1 MNRIIELKKNAEMFY
16 TEIALSDV
24 ADVYTGKQLNKSD
37 MSNDGLYAVMN
48 GGIEPSG
55 YTNNYNEEENTITI
69 SQGGASA
76 GYVNWN
82 SEKIWIGAHCYA
94 IHPIKNKINNRYL
107 YFVLKE
113 KQEVLMQS
121 KLGAGIPGL
130 NRSIIQKLYIP
141 LPHTNVQKRIVEI
154 LDSFTNLIDA
164 LNEELSLRQKQFEY
178 YREKLLTF
186 DDNVNWDLFDNIGE
200 ITDYV
205 ANGSFAD
212 LKKNVKYLQESNYAI
227 LVRTLDLSSNFKN
240 NNFVYID
247 KNAYDFLE
255 KSKLFG
261 GEIIINNVGA
271 GVGTVFCCPKL
282 ERKMSLGPNSV
293 VLKTDN
299 NKFYYYWLSSKQ
311 GQDKIFQITS
321 FSALPKFNK
330 TSFKQIL
337 FPVIDEK
344 IDADYIVEKL
354 DAFESLIASLKEEIA
369 LRQKQYEYYREKLLT
384 FD

>member
-1 MNRIIELKKNAEMFY
+1 MSSYRKVNIYRIGEICDKIHSGGTPSTRNKEEYYGGNIPWLRSGEINFNSITNTEMFI
-16 TEIALSDV
+16 TELAIKNSSAKWVRNKSVLIALTGATV
-24 ADVYTGKQLNKSD
+24 ARTCVNEISLTTNQSCCALETNESIINYKFLYYYLASKYFEIKSMAQGALTSLNLDLIRK
-37 MSNDGLYAVMN
+37 
-48 GGIEPSG
+48 
-55 YTNNYNEEENTITI
+55 ITI
-69 SQGGASA
+69 P
-76 GYVNWN
+76 V
-82 SEKIWIGAHCYA
+82 
-94 IHPIKNKINNRYL
+94 PIIK
-107 YFVLKE
+107 V
-113 KQEVLMQS
+113 QEE
-121 KLGAGIPGL
+121 
-130 NRSIIQKLYIP
+130 
-141 LPHTNVQKRIVEI
+141 IVKI

-293 VLKTDN
+293 VLKTNN

-330 TSFKQIL
+330 G
-337 FPVIDEK
+337 
-344 IDADYIVEKL
+344 
-354 DAFESLIASLKEEIA
+354 
-369 LRQKQYEYYREKLLT
+369 LLN
-384 FD
+384 

>member
-1 MNRIIELKKNAEMFY
+1 MKEKAIKYQSLKEYGFVMKSIYEVCETVTDYVAAGSFADLKKNVEYLSEPNYAQLIRTVDLKSGFSKGNFVYVSKKAFDYLWRVNLNCESIILPNIGNCGEVYYVVPEKLPYKNNVLATNAILVRSLKENNKYLYYIFQSKQFQDELKKITSPVGQTKFNK
-16 TEIALSDV
+16 TEL
-24 ADVYTGKQLNKSD
+24 
-37 MSNDGLYAVMN
+37 
-48 GGIEPSG
+48 
-55 YTNNYNEEENTITI
+55 
-69 SQGGASA
+69 
-76 GYVNWN
+76 
-82 SEKIWIGAHCYA
+82 
-94 IHPIKNKINNRYL
+94 KNI
-107 YFVLKE
+107 
-113 KQEVLMQS
+113 
-121 KLGAGIPGL
+121 
-130 NRSIIQKLYIP
+130 YIP
-141 LPHTNVQKRIVEI
+141 ITSRKVQEEIVKI

-271 GVGTVFCCPKL
+271 GVGTVFYCPKL

-293 VLKTDN
+293 VLKTDY

-311 GQDKIFQITS
+311 GQDKIFQKIFQKILKIRIFISSSVVVITS
-321 FSALPKFNK
+321 FALFF
-330 TSFKQIL
+330 TL
-337 FPVIDEK
+337 WV
-344 IDADYIVEKL
+344 
-354 DAFESLIASLKEEIA
+354 
-369 LRQKQYEYYREKLLT
+369 
-384 FD
+384 

>member
-1 MNRIIELKKNAEMFY
+1 MSKSKVEVRKLGDIEDLGIIEMGRGNVISKNDILSTPGNYPVYSSSSSNNGEIGRYGKYMFDDERITWSIDGGGKLFYRNNIKYSVTNVCGWLKVLDEKK
-16 TEIALSDV
+16 I
-24 ADVYTGKQLNKSD
+24 
-37 MSNDGLYAVMN
+37 
-48 GGIEPSG
+48 
-55 YTNNYNEEENTITI
+55 I
-69 SQGGASA
+69 S
-76 GYVNWN
+76 
-82 SEKIWIGAHCYA
+82 K
-94 IHPIKNKINNRYL
+94 YL
-107 YFVLKE
+107 YYLLIN
-113 KQEVLMQS
+113 QW
-121 KLGAGIPGL
+121 
-130 NRSIIQKLYIP
+130 QKLNFNYSHKAHPSVIRNEYYVP
-141 LPHTNVQKRIVEI
+141 NIEIKVQEEIVKI

-293 VLKTDN
+293 VLKTDY

-311 GQDKIFQITS
+311 GQDEIFQITS

-354 DAFESLIASLKEEIA
+354 DAFESLISSLKEEIA